1 MAGGQPRDDHRSL
14 DEVARGLTDDLSL
27 LPRGRS
33 YARPSWQQR
42 YPQILWMLALVPPIG
57 YLAIFFFQ
65 PIALFFAQSLDPP
78 HLSLDNYRQAFATST
93 YLRIIWDTLSLS
105 LIVAVITLVIGYPVA
120 FCMTQARRSW
130 QVALWGM
137 VMLPFWTS
145 VLVRSYAWI
154 VILRVRGVFD
164 AIVAALHLPWH
175 PHLLYNETGVVIGM
189 VHVLLPYMVL
199 TLFGSMRSIDLRYV
213 KAAQNLGAPPAIA
226 FWRVYVP
233 LSVPGITSG
242 FLVVFILAI
251 GFYITPALLGGGNV
265 LMISI
270 QIAEQINELVNW
282 GFGAAL
288 SVILTA
294 TVLIVVVLFLRAFDV
309 EAFGLRSAPRKRIG
323 QPAQPTPEPDAYS
336 RISMPAAFAGRS
348 DSPSIRKERHYARP
362 PLEWRWKLTVGI
374 TVLACLFLVLPILI
388 VAAMS
393 FGTTSYLAFPPHG
406 FSLQWYT
413 SFFASRRWMAAAAV
427 SVQAAALTAVMSVAL
442 GGLGALVFV
451 RANFRAKPA
460 LYVASL
466 LPLMVPVIVTAVAMY
481 FLFARLHLI
490 GNVWAFALADT
501 VLATPT
507 VLLIVSAAFR
517 NVDVTLERAAAT
529 LGAHPARAFVAVT
542 LPVVAPALAAGA
554 LFAFIT
560 SFDESVIALFLSSVS
575 TSTLPKVMWDSLRFQ
590 IDPTISAISTLLVAL
605 TVAVLGLG
613 AIFLARTG
621 QSTAAKV

>member
-1 MAGGQPRDDHRSL
+1 MVGGQSRRDHRSL
-14 DEVARGLTDDLSL
+14 DEVARGLTDDLPL

-33 YARPSWQQR
+33 YAHPSWQQR
-42 YPQILWMLALVPPIG
+42 YPQLLWMLALVPSIG

-65 PIALFFAQSLDPP
+65 PIALFFAQSLNPP
-78 HLSLDNYRQAFATST
+78 HLSLDNYRQAFATPT

-130 QVALWGM
+130 QVVLWGM

-164 AIVAALHLPWH
+164 SIVTALHLPWH

-199 TLFGSMRSIDLRYV
+199 TLFGAMRSIDLRYV
-213 KAAQNLGAPPAIA
+213 KAAQNLGAPPAVA

-288 SVILTA
+288 SVVLTA

-309 EAFGLRSAPRKRIG
+309 EAFGLRSAPAHKRIV
-323 QPAQPTPEPDAYS
+323 QPAQSSVEPDAYGL
-336 RISMPAAFAGRS
+336 MPATFAGS
-348 DSPSIRKERHYARP
+348 DSLSIPKERHYARP

-374 TVLACLFLVLPILI
+374 TALACLFLVLPILI

-427 SVQAAALTAVMSVAL
+427 SVQAAALTAAMSLIL

-451 RANFRAKPA
+451 RAHFRAKPA

-490 GNVWAFALADT
+490 GNVWAFAFADT

-529 LGAHPARAFVAVT
+529 LGAHPARAFIAVT
-542 LPVVAPALAAGA
+542 LPLVAPALAAGA

-605 TVAVLGLG
+605 TVTVLGLG
-613 AIFLARTG
+613 AVFLGRTS